1 MSLLDMF
8 AKLTLSGLFLWV
20 ISFIIGGAL
29 SAIDALDDIIAMCIG
44 AVLMAGMVFV
54 VIGGIGAGL
63 TAIWTLL

>member
-8 AKLTLSGLFLWV
+8 AKLTLSGLFLCV

-29 SAIDALDDIIAMCIG
+29 SAIDALDDIIAVCLG
-44 AVLMAGMVFV
+44 AVLAAGLVFV
-54 VIGGIGAGL
+54 VLGGLGAGL